1 MRAMA
6 TATGENQSM
15 LSSTPGLAGA
25 SVDGC
30 RPRSWLALLVFGAIS
45 AAACTAAVDG
55 GDPGGTSGTGG
66 SGGGG
71 SGTGGG
77 TPTGGN
83 GAGHNVPPFMLACQQ
98 SKPGSAALRL
108 LTANELV
115 NSLRDIFPEA
125 RTAWTPSL
133 PANSVASTGFDND
146 ASITVGKQFAGG
158 LLETAEAVATA
169 VTGAPLANLLPC
181 STGASPDRS
190 CADMFVSKYGRRLFR
205 RPLAQAERDRFL
217 TFFDTARAKTDFKT
231 ALKWT
236 LAGLIQSPSAV
247 YRSEVGV
254 EKSSMRE
261 LTPFEV
267 ATALSYAFS
276 GTTPDE
282 ALLAK
287 AESGNLGDLVSA
299 ARQMLA
305 SDRGKEV
312 MHRFFDGYVGYGRA
326 SSIAKP
332 NVPAFGNLSAQ
343 MVSETRSF
351 ITDVIIAKGGGV
363 RELLTSPTTYITN
376 ELADF
381 YGFPRPA
388 SAFAPVM
395 RPAGRGIGILA
406 QGAFLAS
413 RAAPDASSP
422 TLRGLFPYLRLL
434 CRPKLEV
441 PDNVPNIST
450 PQPGAKTTRQ
460 RYELQHSAAAPCA
473 FCHKQFDPIGFGFEH
488 FDEVGRYRADE
499 GGLPIDATGTVYK
512 EDASTPLFSFNGQE
526 DLATKL
532 AAEPVVHQCVSAHLA
547 AYAFGSTEPCLGAG
561 PVTDLQAGKIGI
573 VEAYARLAGEPHFS
587 RRAANQ

>member
-1 MRAMA
+1 MNGVAAKAKKTAM
-6 TATGENQSM
+6 
-15 LSSTPGLAGA
+15 SSERNG
-25 SVDGC
+25 D
-30 RPRSWLALLVFGAIS
+30 RPARPWLALLAVCTMS
-45 AAACTAAVDG
+45 AGACTAAVDG
-55 GDPGGTSGTGG
+55 GDPGTTGTGG
-66 SGGGG
+66 AGAGTGSGG

-77 TPTGGN
+77 TPTGGS
-83 GAGHNVPPFMLACQQ
+83 GGVHTVPPFMLACTQ
-98 SKPGSAALRL
+98 SKPGAAALRL
-108 LTANELV
+108 LTSNELV
-115 NSLRDIFPEA
+115 NSLRDIFPEV
-125 RTAWTPSL
+125 RDAWTPSL

-169 VTGAPLANLLPC
+169 VTGTPLANLLPC
-181 STGASPDRS
+181 STSASADRS
-190 CADMFVSKYGRRLFR
+190 CADTFVTKYGRRLFR
-205 RPLAQAERDRFL
+205 RPLTQPERDRFL
-217 TFFDTARAKTDFKT
+217 TFFDAARAKTDFKT

-236 LAGLIQSPSAV
+236 LTGLIQSPSAV
-247 YRSEVGV
+247 YRSEVGA
-254 EKSSMRE
+254 EKSGMRE

-287 AESGNLGDLVSA
+287 AESGNLGDLVAA

-312 MHRFFDGYVGYGRA
+312 MHRFFDGYVGYART

-332 NVPAFGNLSAQ
+332 NVAAFANLSTQ
-343 MVSETRSF
+343 MVSETRAF

-363 RELLTSPTTYITN
+363 RELLTSPTTYLTN

-395 RPAGRGIGILA
+395 RPSGRGIGILA

-441 PDNVPNIST
+441 PDNIPNIST

-460 RYELQHSAAAPCA
+460 RYEMQHSASAVCS
-473 FCHKQFDPIGFGFEH
+473 FCHKQFDPIGFAFEH

-499 GGLPIDATGTVYK
+499 GGLPIDSTGTVLK
-512 EDASTPLFSFNGQE
+512 EDATTPLFTFDGQE

-547 AYAFGSTEPCLGAG
+547 AYAFGSTEACLGAG
-561 PVTDLQAGKIGI
+561 QVTDLKDGKIGI
-573 VEAYARLAGEPHFS
+573 VEAYARLAGEPHFL
-587 RRAANQ
+587 RRAPNQ